1 MAVYIYSITAA
12 AHPRDLDGLTGVG
25 ESPTTLRTVC
35 AGPLC
40 AVVSDAPEDLR
51 PKRRDL
57 MAHQAVQER
66 LMTTGT
72 VLPLRFGFTAP
83 DDDAV
88 RTVLEERREEY
99 TQQLTVL
106 EGCAEYHLK
115 AAIDEDVL
123 LRQILHDSLEARQLN
138 EDIKAGSTS
147 PDLQLALG
155 ELVAQ
160 EVLARHQ
167 ALASGIIEAL
177 SPHTRQ
183 ERASEPTGDDFL
195 NISFLVDDEHQ
206 ELFLAAEKG
215 LTHELGEEFDFR
227 LYGPLP
233 AYSFV

>member
-1 MAVYIYSITAA
+1 MTLYVYSITAA
-12 AHPRDLDGLTGVG
+12 THPRNLDGLAGVG
-25 ESPTTLRTVC
+25 ETPTELRTVC
-35 AGPLC
+35 VDALC
-40 AVVSDAPEDLR
+40 AVVSEAPEGLR

-88 RTVLEERREEY
+88 RRVLQERREEY
-99 TQQLTVL
+99 TQRLAAL

-115 AAIDEDVL
+115 AAIEEDVL
-123 LRQILHDSLEARQLN
+123 LRQILQESPEATRLN
-138 EDIKAGSTS
+138 DDIKAGGG
-147 PDLQLALG
+147 PDLSLALG

-177 SPHTRQ
+177 RPHTRQ
-183 ERASEPTGDDFL
+183 ERISEPTGDDFL
-195 NISFLVDDEHQ
+195 NISFLVDEEHQ

-215 LTHELGEEFDFR
+215 LTHELGQDFDFR